1 MTLDDLLKFNKE
13 TDAFDYVIV
22 KNTSDSPLGTCYILT
37 PKMVF
42 VSKDNPEVIKTQKVQ
57 DIVIPGIIRK
67 EQKGI
72 IVEV

>member
-1 MTLDDLLKFNKE
+1 MTLDDLLNFNKE

-22 KNTSDSPLGTCYILT
+22 KNTSDSPFGTCYILT

-42 VSKDNPEVIKTQKVQ
+42 ESKDNPEVVKTQKVQ